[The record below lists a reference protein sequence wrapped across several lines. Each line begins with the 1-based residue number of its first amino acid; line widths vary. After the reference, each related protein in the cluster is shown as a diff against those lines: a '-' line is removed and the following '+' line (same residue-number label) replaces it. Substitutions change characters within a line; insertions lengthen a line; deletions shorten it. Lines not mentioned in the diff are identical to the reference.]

1 LYFNLYFDLH
11 IKKLAVVMDENNDV
25 LTGKLIKKNQLKYLQ
40 LPDICPTKSAKN
52 GYNVIQ

>member
-1 LYFNLYFDLH
+1 
-11 IKKLAVVMDENNDV
+11 MDENNDV